1 MPKLSGWWSTHPT
14 LLSLAVLGR
23 GTRTAMDRGIAG
35 WDVDS
40 IASWRNLNVEAV
52 RTLTDY
58 VKARGGFITS
68 ENVAF
73 EHDI

>member
-1 MPKLSGWWSTHPT
+1 
-14 LLSLAVLGR
+14 
-23 GTRTAMDRGIAG
+23 MDCGIAR

-68 ENVAF
+68 ENMAF